1 MFKITPKEGLKV
13 MNPATMRGVP
23 TDGIVITDITTY
35 WDNRL
40 KDGDVTIEDL
50 SKVKEPKQNKK
61 EL

>member
-1 MFKITPKEGLKV
+1 MFKIIPKEGLKV

-23 TDGIVITDITTY
+23 ADGVVITDVTTY
-35 WDNRL
+35 WDNRR